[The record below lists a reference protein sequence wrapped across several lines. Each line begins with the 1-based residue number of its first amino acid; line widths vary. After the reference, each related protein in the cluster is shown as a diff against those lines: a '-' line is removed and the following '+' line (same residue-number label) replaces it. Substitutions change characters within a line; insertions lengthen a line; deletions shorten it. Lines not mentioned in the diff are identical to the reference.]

1 MKIEKLMSR
10 TVRACAPTDSLATA
24 AHLMWEGDLGL
35 VPVVDAE
42 GRPIGVLTDR
52 DICMSALFNGT
63 RLEEV
68 PVARS
73 MSRKIATVRADGSVR
88 EALDLMREQRVRR
101 LPVVDADGRM
111 AGVLSL
117 ADLARCWNRQ
127 DHLDEDVLLASD
139 LARTLADICR
149 GRADEPKQVM
159 VVELVPQP
167 RAAEPTKDSKSSK
180 SDAKP
185 SKRAKNRDKSKRR

>member
-1 MKIEKLMSR
+1 MKIDQLMSR
-10 TVRACAPTDSLATA
+10 TVRACAPTDNLATA

-42 GRPIGVLTDR
+42 GRPVGVLTDR
-52 DICMSALFNGT
+52 DICMSALLNGA

-73 MSRKIATVRADGSVR
+73 MSRNLTTVREDGSVR
-88 EALDLMREQRVRR
+88 DALDLMREQRVRR

-111 AGVLSL
+111 TGVLSL
-117 ADLARCWNRQ
+117 ADLARSWSRQ
-127 DHLDEDVLLASD
+127 DDLDEEVLLASD

-149 GRADEPKQVM
+149 GRSDEVEQVL

-167 RAAEPTKDSKSSK
+167 RTSEPSKDS
-180 SDAKP
+180 KP
-185 SKRAKNRDKSKRR
+185 SKRDKPSKRGKNRDKSKRR